1 MKYHVRKND
10 SGGWV
15 EENGLS
21 IPKGSTIVYHYGKTP
36 DFKETRTVHACI
48 REDKPHYSS
57 NAAIHADQVAAF
69 NTKCARGTHYE
80 KGTGRLVS
88 TSSGA
93 REREARR
100 RGMSF
105 N

>member
-1 MKYHVRKND
+1 MYHMRKNEA
-10 SGGWV
+10 GEWV
-15 EENGLS
+15 EESGREVQPGES
-21 IPKGSTIVYHYGKTP
+21 VRYHYNKAP
-36 DFKETRTVHACI
+36 AFKETRTVHACI
-48 REDKPHYSS
+48 REDKPHYSD
-57 NAAIHADQVAAF
+57 NAAIHADQVASF